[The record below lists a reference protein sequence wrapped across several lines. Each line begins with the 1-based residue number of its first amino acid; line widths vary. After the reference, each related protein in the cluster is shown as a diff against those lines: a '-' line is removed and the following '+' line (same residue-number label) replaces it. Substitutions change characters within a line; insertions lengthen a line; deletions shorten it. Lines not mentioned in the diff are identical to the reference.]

1 MRNLT
6 LIIYLLF
13 FVSTISY
20 SQITNKK
27 ELLLIKTARYI
38 YIQQHTFNKIK
49 LNFPE
54 QKAAIENAEL
64 AFNNTFGAAITR
76 INADSKNLLGK
87 KYDAFLTNIN
97 NELNENSMTDIKNS
111 LRRPSIE
118 SPVLETLLT
127 YKYQNNPINEFWDNY
142 VNIYSVKSY
151 SNSRKINLNL
161 KVPLSW
167 KELDGTSPTM
177 LKKFRSE
184 FGTGNVIIT
193 LRTKK
198 LSKVSFIKDVASTEN
213 EQQKDELEN
222 SITIAIKNNSPA
234 RISQYDQTN
243 PKPSSIQKRYII
255 EHLFL
260 SENNVLEVKCTISA
274 STNSELDLQ
283 YQKFNPLYKSIV
295 KSIRIIKPFENNSL
309 HTSTKRKL

>member
-54 QKAAIENAEL
+54 QKVTIENAEL
-64 AFNNTFGAAITR
+64 AFNNTFGVAITR
-76 INADSKNLLGK
+76 INAESKNLLGK
-87 KYDAFLTNIN
+87 KYESFLTNIN

-118 SPVLETLLT
+118 SPVLEILLT
-127 YKYQNNPINEFWDNY
+127 YKYQNNPIDEFWDNY

-151 SNSRKINLNL
+151 SNSRKIDLNL
-161 KVPLSW
+161 KIPLSW

-184 FGTGNVIIT
+184 FGTGDVIIT
-193 LRTKK
+193 LSTKK
-198 LSKVSFIKDVASTEN
+198 SPKVAHI
-213 EQQKDELEN
+213 
-222 SITIAIKNNSPA
+222 NNNPA
-234 RISQYDQTN
+234 RISQYDQIK
-243 PKPSSIQKRYII
+243 PKSGSIQKRYII

-295 KSIRIIKPFENNSL
+295 KSIRINKPFENNSL